1 VKINDIGMPRG
12 ANRPKKRRG
21 RGVGSG
27 HGKTSCK
34 GHKGLLSRSG
44 GHGGPRLG
52 FEGGQMPL
60 IRRMP
65 KRGFINEFKKMFQI
79 VNLNSLNKFADNTV
93 VSPAELFTA
102 NLISDKDG
110 EVKVLGDGEL
120 KKPLTIKAHRFSK
133 SALEKIKKIGGKI
146 VILSGAKNLKTD
158 SSALRPQNDT
168 IK

>member
-1 VKINDIGMPRG
+1 MKLSDIGRPRG

-34 GHKGLLSRSG
+34 GHKGLKARSG

-52 FEGGQMPL
+52 FEGGQMQL

-65 KRGFINEFKKMFQI
+65 KRGFNSKFKEVFQI
-79 VNLNSLNKFADNTV
+79 VNISSLDKFEANEV
-93 VSPAELFTA
+93 VSPEELFST
-102 NLISDKDG
+102 NLIGDKKG
-110 EVKVLGDGEL
+110 QVKILGDGEL

-133 SALEKIKKIGGKI
+133 SAIEKIKKAGGNLE
-146 VILSGAKNLKTD
+146 ILT
-158 SSALRPQNDT
+158 T
-168 IK
+168 

>member
-1 VKINDIGMPRG
+1 MKISDIGRPKG

-60 IRRMP
+60 IRRIP
-65 KRGFINEFKKMFQI
+65 KRGFINEFKKIYQI
-79 VNLNSLNKFADNTV
+79 VNIGSLSRFDENTV
-93 VSPAELFTA
+93 VSPVELYDA
-102 NLISDKDG
+102 NLINDK
-110 EVKVLGDGEL
+110 EAQIKVLGDGEL
-120 KKPLTIKAHRFSK
+120 IKPLTIKAHRFSK
-133 SALEKIKKIGGKI
+133 SAIEKIKKTGGKI
-146 VILSGAKNLKTD
+146 EILEKITNNQIPNSK
-158 SSALRPQNDT
+158 
-168 IK
+168 

>member
-1 VKINDIGMPRG
+1 MKISDIGRPRG

-52 FEGGQMPL
+52 FEGGQMQL

-65 KRGFINEFKKMFQI
+65 KRGFNSKFKEEFQI
-79 VNLNSLNKFADNTV
+79 VNLGSLDKFEANTV
-93 VSPAELFTA
+93 VSPEALFNA
-102 NLISDKDG
+102 NLIGDKKTQ
-110 EVKVLGDGEL
+110 VKILGDGEL
-120 KKPLTIKAHRFSK
+120 KRPITIKAHRFSK
-133 SALEKIKKIGGKI
+133 SAIEKIKKAGGNLE
-146 VILSGAKNLKTD
+146 ILTA
-158 SSALRPQNDT
+158 
-168 IK
+168 

>member
-1 VKINDIGMPRG
+1 MMKISDIGRPRG

-65 KRGFINEFKKMFQI
+65 KRGFTSKFKKAFQI
-79 VNLNSLNKFADNTV
+79 VNLSSLDKFEANAV
-93 VSPAELFTA
+93 VSPQALFNA
-102 NLISDKDG
+102 NLIDDKKTQ
-110 EVKVLGDGEL
+110 VKILGDGEL
-120 KKPLTIKAHRFSK
+120 KSPITIRAHRFSK
-133 SALEKIKKIGGKI
+133 SAVEKIKKVGGSI
-146 VILSGAKNLKTD
+146 EILNSK
-158 SSALRPQNDT
+158 QV
-168 IK
+168 

>member
-1 VKINDIGMPRG
+1 MKLSDIGRPRG

-34 GHKGLLSRSG
+34 GHKGLKSRSG

-65 KRGFINEFKKMFQI
+65 KRGFNSKFKKVFQI
-79 VNLNSLNKFADNTV
+79 VNLGSLDKFEANTV
-93 VSPAELFTA
+93 VSPEALFNA
-102 NLISDKDG
+102 NLIDDKKTQ
-110 EVKVLGDGEL
+110 VKVLGDGEL
-120 KKPLTIKAHRFSK
+120 MKPITIKAHRFSK
-133 SALEKIKKIGGKI
+133 SAIEKIKKVGGNLEI
-146 VILSGAKNLKTD
+146 ITVIPAK
-158 SSALRPQNDT
+158 AGIQN
-168 IK
+168 K